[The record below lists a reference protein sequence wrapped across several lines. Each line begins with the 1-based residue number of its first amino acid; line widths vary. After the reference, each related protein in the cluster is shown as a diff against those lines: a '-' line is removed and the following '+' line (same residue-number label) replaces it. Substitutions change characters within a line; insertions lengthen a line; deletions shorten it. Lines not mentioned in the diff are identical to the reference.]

1 MELLTQFDPIV
12 LKTVE
17 LCRLILDQP
26 EFQKIQRDVDA
37 FMNNSEA
44 QEQYTRLNEKGEYLQ
59 MKQSQGLQISSEEIV
74 EFEKI
79 RETLLKNPVARGF
92 IDAQEGM
99 HKIQESVNRYISK
112 TFELGRVPEA
122 EDLAGGCGSGCGCHH

>member
-26 EFQKIQRDVDA
+26 EFQKIQRDLDA
-37 FMNNSEA
+37 FMNNPEA
-44 QEQYTRLNEKGEYLQ
+44 QQQYEKLNDKGEYLQ
-59 MKQSQGLQISSEEIV
+59 VKQSQGLQIGSEEIV

-99 HKIQESVNRYISK
+99 HRIQESVTLYITK
-112 TFELGRVPEA
+112 TFELGHVPA
-122 EDLAGGCGSGCGCHH
+122 PEDLAGGCGSGCGCHH